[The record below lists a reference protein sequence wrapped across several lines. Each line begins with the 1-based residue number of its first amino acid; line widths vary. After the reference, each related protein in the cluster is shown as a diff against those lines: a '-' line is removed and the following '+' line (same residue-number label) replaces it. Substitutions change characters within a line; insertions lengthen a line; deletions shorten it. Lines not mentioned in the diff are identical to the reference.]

1 MAELTRETFIEIQTR
16 LAQEATDRENRRIQ
30 EINESNSRLAKNLVD
45 LGTKLEKATKD
56 GDQETIDFLK
66 DQITATERQQ
76 KDNQDRLKGEK
87 DFRTAT
93 VKSFDAR
100 EKALNE
106 LGKQAEARGLK
117 REQDADFRR
126 EQLQLQIDKLDEQA
140 KGDLTPSQ
148 MEENRKERAALA
160 RKQET
165 VLNALRNGVDGLAE
179 GFKKL
184 GDIQTGIPGITL
196 GKLALLAVIPLLI
209 KFLDS
214 VAFKKLFVF
223 LKDPS
228 LTTFF
233 DFLGELGPVFGTIAA
248 IIGGIAL
255 AKIVTAARGLALA
268 MGGFLKGVGK
278 IRDSVR
284 NVTRSMKTSPI
295 LDKQGR
301 TLTQGK
307 DGKMRV
313 AAGQQGGGQ
322 IVSEKN
328 VQKQPSKLG
337 KVVKGTAKLAKFI
350 PGFGLAVTGI
360 FGLFDGITAGLEQ
373 AKKEGATRL
382 GVFKAG
388 VAGAISGLTFGF
400 ISQEGISNAMSKVG
414 DGFKNA
420 LNKSSELAS
429 KGFENLKS
437 GFNSAFEKA
446 KEAFTPSEEFKN
458 RLSELNPFKNF
469 SFDKVRESLSELNL
483 DGFRE
488 KLQNFKPFE
497 GLREKLKDFKLP
509 ELPKFN
515 LTFPKLTFP
524 KIGNPFSGVIDKIK
538 TSTLLEGALPEG
550 ERSFNPFKL
559 KIVGS
564 LKGFL
569 KDSLLDVFPDKVETV
584 SPSNVAGARQTGGL
598 VPKGKLALIGE
609 QGPELVMTRSPTQ
622 VFSESRTDQLGMA
635 ALNKLMS
642 GGGMG
647 GGGQIVIAPNQVQ
660 NNTTQNIVRPLS
672 IQDPIIDKMTS
683 SLAI

>member
-16 LAQEATDRENRRIQ
+16 LAQEATDRENRRID
-30 EINESNSRLAKNLVD
+30 EINESNSKLAKNLVD

-56 GDQETIDFLK
+56 GDKETIDFLK
-66 DQITATERQQ
+66 DQIQATERQQ
-76 KDNQDRLKGEK
+76 KDNEDRLKGER
-87 DFRTAT
+87 DFRTDT

-100 EKALNE
+100 EKSLNE

-165 VLNALRNGVDGLAE
+165 VLNSLRDGVDGLAE

-233 DFLGELGPVFGTIAA
+233 DFLGELGPVFGTLAA

-268 MGGFLKGVGK
+268 MGGFLKGVRN
-278 IRDSVR
+278 IRNSIR
-284 NVTRSMKTSPI
+284 NSTRAMQTSPI

-360 FGLFDGITAGLEQ
+360 FGLFDGITAGLEE
-373 AKKEGATRL
+373 AKKEGANSLTIL
-382 GVFKAG
+382 KAG
-388 VAGAISGLTFGF
+388 VAGTLSGLT
-400 ISQEGISNAMSKVG
+400 
-414 DGFKNA
+414 
-420 LNKSSELAS
+420 
-429 KGFENLKS
+429 
-437 GFNSAFEKA
+437 
-446 KEAFTPSEEFKN
+446 
-458 RLSELNPFKNF
+458 
-469 SFDKVRESLSELNL
+469 
-483 DGFRE
+483 
-488 KLQNFKPFE
+488 
-497 GLREKLKDFKLP
+497 
-509 ELPKFN
+509 
-515 LTFPKLTFP
+515 
-524 KIGNPFSGVIDKIK
+524 
-538 TSTLLEGALPEG
+538 
-550 ERSFNPFKL
+550 
-559 KIVGS
+559 
-564 LKGFL
+564 
-569 KDSLLDVFPDKVETV
+569 
-584 SPSNVAGARQTGGL
+584 L
-598 VPKGKLALIGE
+598 VL
-609 QGPELVMTRSPTQ
+609 
-622 VFSESRTDQLGMA
+622 
-635 ALNKLMS
+635 
-642 GGGMG
+642 
-647 GGGQIVIAPNQVQ
+647 
-660 NNTTQNIVRPLS
+660 
-672 IQDPIIDKMTS
+672 
-683 SLAI
+683 

>member
-1 MAELTRETFIEIQTR
+1 M
-16 LAQEATDRENRRIQ
+16 
-30 EINESNSRLAKNLVD
+30 
-45 LGTKLEKATKD
+45 
-56 GDQETIDFLK
+56 
-66 DQITATERQQ
+66 
-76 KDNQDRLKGEK
+76 
-87 DFRTAT
+87 
-93 VKSFDAR
+93 
-100 EKALNE
+100 
-106 LGKQAEARGLK
+106 
-117 REQDADFRR
+117 
-126 EQLQLQIDKLDEQA
+126 
-140 KGDLTPSQ
+140 
-148 MEENRKERAALA
+148 
-160 RKQET
+160 
-165 VLNALRNGVDGLAE
+165 
-179 GFKKL
+179 
-184 GDIQTGIPGITL
+184 
-196 GKLALLAVIPLLI
+196 
-209 KFLDS
+209 
-214 VAFKKLFVF
+214 
-223 LKDPS
+223 
-228 LTTFF
+228 
-233 DFLGELGPVFGTIAA
+233 FGTLAA

-284 NVTRSMKTSPI
+284 NMTRSMKTSPI

-337 KVVKGTAKLAKFI
+337 KVVKGTAKLAKFV

-360 FGLFDGITAGLEQ
+360 FSLFEGITAGLEE

-497 GLREKLKDFKLP
+497 GLREKLKDFELPELP
-509 ELPKFN
+509 ELPKFD
-515 LTFPKLTFP
+515 LTFPKLRFP

-550 ERSFNPFKL
+550 ERNFFRFG
-559 KIVGS
+559 KIFPS
-564 LKGFL
+564 LKGVL
-569 KDSLLDVFPDKVETV
+569 KDTLLGVFPDKVETV

-598 VPKGKLALIGE
+598 IPRGKLALVGE
-609 QGPELVMTRSPTQ
+609 QGPELVMTKSPTE
-622 VFSESRTDQLGMA
+622 VFSEARTDQLGMA

-660 NNTTQNIVRPLS
+660 NNTTQNTVRPLS

>member
-1 MAELTRETFIEIQTR
+1 
-16 LAQEATDRENRRIQ
+16 
-30 EINESNSRLAKNLVD
+30 
-45 LGTKLEKATKD
+45 
-56 GDQETIDFLK
+56 
-66 DQITATERQQ
+66 
-76 KDNQDRLKGEK
+76 
-87 DFRTAT
+87 
-93 VKSFDAR
+93 
-100 EKALNE
+100 
-106 LGKQAEARGLK
+106 
-117 REQDADFRR
+117 
-126 EQLQLQIDKLDEQA
+126 
-140 KGDLTPSQ
+140 
-148 MEENRKERAALA
+148 
-160 RKQET
+160 
-165 VLNALRNGVDGLAE
+165 
-179 GFKKL
+179 
-184 GDIQTGIPGITL
+184 
-196 GKLALLAVIPLLI
+196 
-209 KFLDS
+209 
-214 VAFKKLFVF
+214 
-223 LKDPS
+223 
-228 LTTFF
+228 
-233 DFLGELGPVFGTIAA
+233 
-248 IIGGIAL
+248 
-255 AKIVTAARGLALA
+255 
-268 MGGFLKGVGK
+268 
-278 IRDSVR
+278 
-284 NVTRSMKTSPI
+284 MKTSPI

-360 FGLFDGITAGLEQ
+360 FGLFDGITAGLEE

-497 GLREKLKDFKLP
+497 GLREKLKDFELPEFPKFNLKLP
-509 ELPKFN
+509 ELR
-515 LTFPKLTFP
+515 LP
-524 KIGNPFSGVIDKIK
+524 KIENPFSGIVDKIK
-538 TSTLLEGALPEG
+538 TSTFFADADEEGNRTL
-550 ERSFNPFKL
+550 RRPFKF
-559 KIVGS
+559 V
-564 LKGFL
+564 KGIL
-569 KDSLLDVFPDKVETV
+569 KDALLGIFPDEV
-584 SPSNVAGARQTGGL
+584 SEMVTNAKPGVRGFQTGGMIPTGALGL
-598 VPKGKLALIGE
+598 VGE
-609 QGPELVMTRSPTQ
+609 QGPEFIMARSPTQ
-622 VFSESRTDQLGMA
+622 VFSEARTDQLGMA

-647 GGGQIVIAPNQVQ
+647 GGGNVVIAPNQVQ
-660 NNTTQNIVRPLS
+660 NNTTQNTVRPLS

>member
-16 LAQEATDRENRRIQ
+16 LAQEAKDREERRIQ

-126 EQLQLQIDKLDEQA
+126 EQLQLQIDRLDEQA

-248 IIGGIAL
+248 VIGGIAL

-268 MGGFLKGVGK
+268 MGGFLKGVRN
-278 IRDSVR
+278 IRNSIR
-284 NVTRSMKTSPI
+284 NSTRAMQTSPI

-360 FGLFDGITAGLEQ
+360 FGLFDGITAGLEE

-388 VAGAISGLTFGF
+388 VA
-400 ISQEGISNAMSKVG
+400 
-414 DGFKNA
+414 
-420 LNKSSELAS
+420 
-429 KGFENLKS
+429 
-437 GFNSAFEKA
+437 
-446 KEAFTPSEEFKN
+446 
-458 RLSELNPFKNF
+458 
-469 SFDKVRESLSELNL
+469 
-483 DGFRE
+483 
-488 KLQNFKPFE
+488 
-497 GLREKLKDFKLP
+497 
-509 ELPKFN
+509 
-515 LTFPKLTFP
+515 
-524 KIGNPFSGVIDKIK
+524 
-538 TSTLLEGALPEG
+538 
-550 ERSFNPFKL
+550 
-559 KIVGS
+559 
-564 LKGFL
+564 
-569 KDSLLDVFPDKVETV
+569 
-584 SPSNVAGARQTGGL
+584 
-598 VPKGKLALIGE
+598 
-609 QGPELVMTRSPTQ
+609 
-622 VFSESRTDQLGMA
+622 
-635 ALNKLMS
+635 
-642 GGGMG
+642 
-647 GGGQIVIAPNQVQ
+647 
-660 NNTTQNIVRPLS
+660 
-672 IQDPIIDKMTS
+672 
-683 SLAI
+683 